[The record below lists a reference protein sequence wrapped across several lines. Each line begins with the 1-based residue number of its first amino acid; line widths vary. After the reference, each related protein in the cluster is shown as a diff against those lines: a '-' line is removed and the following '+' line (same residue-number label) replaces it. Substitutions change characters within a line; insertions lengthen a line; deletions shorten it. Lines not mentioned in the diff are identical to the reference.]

1 MMLDD
6 HPKGRVV
13 ENCLVLCA
21 VVTVASLSSS
31 FLIAPSF
38 YGRVVEKR
46 EKKNTNREP
55 SRAELS
61 CESKG

>member
-1 MMLDD
+1 MIIQ
-6 HPKGRVV
+6 KGRVV

-21 VVTVASLSSS
+21 VVTVASFSSS

-46 EKKNTNREP
+46 EKKTTINREP